1 MCRACG
7 LPKRASPRMRVLP
20 RRQRCPL
27 RVRSAHP
34 PSAASTSSTPSP
46 RRQPLGHTGLGADRR
61 RHLHRHP
68 PPRRAHRPGG
78 HARRAQHQLHQLP
91 LLSPSQLRH
100 VHTCSRV
107 FSVSGVCGSRYVTG
121 GAIVGEVSYKGHRYP
136 AEIIAHCVWLYHP
149 VTAELPRDRGAH
161 AGPWRDRHLRDDP
174 AVVRQVRTRLRG
186 RAAPPPTPTRRHVA
200 PRRGVLDDQRPSA
213 LPVAGRRP
221 GRQRA
226 RHPGPTS
233 PRCARPPSISSANSS
248 RACGTCR
255 GCWSP
260 TSSEAIRSAHRAV
273 MSSVEHRQ
281 SKYLIIHTEF
291 AGARPSPR

>member
-161 AGPWRDRHLRDDP
+161 GGPWRDRHLRDDP

-200 PRRGVLDDQRPSA
+200 SRRSVLDDQRPWHYLWRA
-213 LPVAGRRP
+213 VDQDGNVLDILVQPRRDAKAAKHFF
-221 GRQRA
+221 RKLLKKQCA
-226 RHPGPTS
+226 C
-233 PRCARPPSISSANSS
+233 PRVLV
-248 RACGTCR
+248 TDKL
-255 GCWSP
+255 
-260 TSSEAIRSAHRAV
+260 RSYQTAHRAV

-281 SKYLIIHTEF
+281 SKYLLIHTEF